1 MMTINQSLQRLIQGS
16 AIALFLFIPC
26 NPVLAQITPD
36 STLGAEGSSILP
48 NGVVIDGVTAD
59 LIKDGASRGS
69 ALFHSFLEFNIN
81 QGQRVY
87 FANPDGIEAIFS
99 RVTGTDPSDILGTL
113 GVNGAA
119 DLIFINPNGILFGEN
134 AQLDIRGSFIGS
146 TANGVIFENGT
157 IFSAT
162 NPEAP
167 PLLTINVPLGLQYG
181 NQNSAAITNSGS
193 LQVGKN
199 LTLVGGTI
207 TSLGQLAAPAGHLEI
222 AAVNGDAIVRDGLA
236 QSAIL
241 FANNHL
247 ILEESQ
253 LVTAGDLILLSGDTV
268 RVRDSV
274 EIPFIA
280 HAGGNL
286 YIQGN
291 QSIDILALNHPGTP
305 FQSGGA
311 LSLVSDGVIS
321 GDAHFASG
329 GQFAILNLA
338 GEPGDFV
345 SYYDPI
351 ISVDGDVIIGD
362 YTGASLL
369 IEATGSIKTG
379 NITITQADI
388 SLNDTNDPTDS
399 DIAILTSEPA
409 LIMRSGVD
417 TLKYPVTP
425 PISPQPPQPPPT
437 NSTFEY
443 ENDFEGAVGSEWSN
457 TKTDQTPDEGTIDT
471 TFLGL
476 FGQETVSLTLNDLP
490 SPANVTGS
498 FDLFIIGSWD
508 GNDTSAISGPDVWQ
522 LRIDDNVWVNATFS
536 NVNSKQSFPDD
547 YLQGEHPSHQ
557 SADHIDELGYTSSTI
572 PDLTFGDSIYTIE
585 FSLEHTSNSL
595 QIDFSKLPPGE
606 VLENENWGIDD
617 IEVVAEVSSTP
628 PVTPPDNSS
637 TLPSFTTSVKPS
649 DASITT
655 VNIETLGG
663 RVILDATSDINL
675 IGGITSN
682 GGEISIHSDSAV
694 NATGV
699 IIDSTNN
706 EGTGNSGN
714 IDVTAQSVSLADGAR
729 LLSRV
734 VGNNQGGNITV
745 KASESVNLTDS
756 LPEGNS
762 TGLFATSDGSGEPG
776 NVFVETPELN
786 LQGRARI
793 LTEAYDIGNA
803 GELRIETD
811 RLSLQGGARVS
822 ALTSGQ
828 GKGGNIIVEATESV
842 QLIGSDG
849 TFPSALTTN
858 ALTNGLFKPG
868 DAGNLTINTN
878 QLIVQ
883 DGAIVTASTTTTGE
897 GGDLTVNASTVQLS
911 GTGILN
917 NGDEI
922 PTGLFTDTSNIGNA
936 GDLTI
941 NTTNLIVEDGAI
953 ASASTFGQDSQGS
966 QGGNLIVNAVSVEL
980 RGRSDRGLSSGLYA
994 QTFGTGQAGNLT
1006 INTQDL
1012 IVQEQARVTV
1022 AAGGAT
1028 QVRVP
1033 AIPAVLLDILS
1044 NLEIPPISQAT
1055 GDAGNIGI
1063 TANKII
1069 LDQQGTIIA
1078 ETEATEG
1085 GNITL
1090 NVNDILLLRHN
1101 SSIST
1106 TAGTAQAGGNGGN
1119 IRINSPF
1126 IVGLPW
1132 ENSDITANAFF
1143 GNGGRVDI
1151 TTNKIY
1157 GLEFRPRLTPLSDIT
1172 ASSEFG
1178 EQGVVELNTLEI
1190 DPNTGLLQLP
1200 PPASPPEFVNFCQ
1213 GDSDQTPSHFI
1224 ISGRGGV
1231 PPTISQVTGTDNV
1244 WEDLR
1249 PLTPSS
1255 NSRPAKIEPVT
1266 QTRSTPIIEAQGWI
1280 KLPDGTI
1287 VLTAEAPNVTPNTG
1301 WQNPIHCQS
1310 AFE

>member
-1 MMTINQSLQRLIQGS
+1 
-16 AIALFLFIPC
+16 
-26 NPVLAQITPD
+26 
-36 STLGAEGSSILP
+36 
-48 NGVVIDGVTAD
+48 
-59 LIKDGASRGS
+59 
-69 ALFHSFLEFNIN
+69 
-81 QGQRVY
+81 
-87 FANPDGIEAIFS
+87 
-99 RVTGTDPSDILGTL
+99 
-113 GVNGAA
+113 
-119 DLIFINPNGILFGEN
+119 
-134 AQLDIRGSFIGS
+134 
-146 TANGVIFENGT
+146 
-157 IFSAT
+157 
-162 NPEAP
+162 
-167 PLLTINVPLGLQYG
+167 
-181 NQNSAAITNSGS
+181 
-193 LQVGKN
+193 
-199 LTLVGGTI
+199 
-207 TSLGQLAAPAGHLEI
+207 
-222 AAVNGDAIVRDGLA
+222 
-236 QSAIL
+236 
-241 FANNHL
+241 
-247 ILEESQ
+247 
-253 LVTAGDLILLSGDTV
+253 
-268 RVRDSV
+268 
-274 EIPFIA
+274 
-280 HAGGNL
+280 
-286 YIQGN
+286 
-291 QSIDILALNHPGTP
+291 
-305 FQSGGA
+305 
-311 LSLVSDGVIS
+311 
-321 GDAHFASG
+321 
-329 GQFAILNLA
+329 
-338 GEPGDFV
+338 
-345 SYYDPI
+345 
-351 ISVDGDVIIGD
+351 
-362 YTGASLL
+362 
-369 IEATGSIKTG
+369 
-379 NITITQADI
+379 
-388 SLNDTNDPTDS
+388 
-399 DIAILTSEPA
+399 
-409 LIMRSGVD
+409 
-417 TLKYPVTP
+417 KYPVTP
-425 PISPQPPQPPPT
+425 PNLPQPPQPPPT

-443 ENDFEGAVGSEWSN
+443 ENDFEEAVGSEWSN
-457 TKTDQTPDEGTIDT
+457 TKTDKTPEEGTIDT
-471 TFLGL
+471 TFLGP
-476 FGQETVSLTLNDLP
+476 FGQETVSLTLNNLP

-547 YLQGEHPSHQ
+547 YLEGEHPSHQ
-557 SADHIDELGYTSSTI
+557 SAAHIDELGYTSSDI
-572 PDLTFGDSIYTIE
+572 QDLTFGDSIYTID
-585 FSLEHTSNSL
+585 FSLAHTSNSL

-606 VLENENWGIDD
+606 VLENENWGIDN

-637 TLPSFTTSVKPS
+637 TLPSFTTSVKLS
-649 DASITT
+649 DGSITT

-675 IGGITSN
+675 MGGITSN
-682 GGEISIHSDSAV
+682 GGEISINSDSVV

-706 EGTGNSGN
+706 AGTGNSGN
-714 IDVTAQSVSLADGAR
+714 IDVTAQSVSFADGAR

-756 LPEGNS
+756 LPTGNS

-793 LTEAYDIGNA
+793 LTEAYEIGNA
-803 GELRIETD
+803 GELRIKTD
-811 RLSLQGGARVS
+811 RLILQDGARVS

-828 GKGGNIIVEATESV
+828 GKGGNLIVEATESV

-849 TFPSALTTN
+849 IFPSALTTS
-858 ALTNGLFKPG
+858 ALTNGNFNPG

-878 QLIVQ
+878 QLIVK
-883 DGAIVTASTTTTGE
+883 DGAIATASTTTSGQ

-911 GTGILN
+911 GTGILS

-922 PTGLFTDTSNIGNA
+922 PSGLFTDTSNIGNA

-953 ASASTFGQDSQGS
+953 ASTSTFGQDSQGS
-966 QGGNLIVNAVSVEL
+966 QGGNLIVNAASVEL

-1033 AIPAVLLDILS
+1033 TIPALLLDILS
-1044 NLEIPPISQAT
+1044 NLEIPAISQAT

-1063 TANKII
+1063 TADKIT
-1069 LDQQGTIIA
+1069 LENQGTIIA

-1151 TTNKIY
+1151 TANKIY
-1157 GLEFRPRLTPLSDIT
+1157 GLEFRSRLTPLSDIT

-1178 EQGVVELNTLEI
+1178 EQGVVELDTLEI
-1190 DPNTGLLQLP
+1190 DPDTGLLQLP
-1200 PPASPPEFVNFCQ
+1200 PPASPPDFVNFCQ
-1213 GDSDQTPSHFI
+1213 GRSDQTPSHFI

-1249 PLTPSS
+1249 PLLP
-1255 NSRPAKIEPVT
+1255 NSDNRPAKIEPVT

-1287 VLTAEAPNVTPNTG
+1287 VLTAQAPNVTPHPG
-1301 WQNPIHCQS
+1301 WQNPINCRS
-1310 AFE
+1310 AVK

>member
-1 MMTINQSLQRLIQGS
+1 MMTIKQGLQRLGYGG
-16 AIALFLFIPC
+16 AIATFFFIPC

-59 LIKDGASRGS
+59 LIQDGASRGS

-81 QGQRVY
+81 EGQRVY
-87 FANPDGIEAIFS
+87 FANPDRIKAIFS

-146 TANGVIFENGT
+146 TANGVVFENGN

-181 NQNSAAITNSGS
+181 KVAGGQNSAAITNLGT
-193 LQVGKN
+193 LEVGKN
-199 LTLVGGTI
+199 LTLVGGTVI
-207 TSLGQLAAPAGHLEI
+207 SSGQLAAPAGHLEI
-222 AAVNGDAIVRDGLA
+222 AAVNGDATVRDGLA

-241 FANNHL
+241 LANNNL

-253 LVTAGDLILLSGDTV
+253 LVTAGDLILLAGDTV

-274 EIPFIA
+274 ETPFIA
-280 HAGGNL
+280 HTGGNL

-305 FQSGGA
+305 FQSGGD
-311 LSLVSDGVIS
+311 LSLISDGVIS

-329 GQFAILNLA
+329 GQFSILNLA
-338 GEPGDFV
+338 GEPGEFW

-351 ISVDGDVIIGD
+351 ISSEGDVVLGD
-362 YTGASLL
+362 YTGVSLKV
-369 IEATGSIKTG
+369 EARGSITTG
-379 NITITQADI
+379 NIRITGK
-388 SLNDTNDPTDS
+388 DTTLKPEDYPNDPDVDTLINS
-399 DIAILTSEPA
+399 PA
-409 LIMRSGVD
+409 LILRAGLD
-417 TLKYPVTP
+417 ELKH
-425 PISPQPPQPPPT
+425 PPT
-437 NSTFEY
+437 TLIPVY
-443 ENDFEGAVGSEWSN
+443 WDDFEEDIPDVWSN
-457 TKTDQTPDEGTIDT
+457 TSTDITPKGNRR
-471 TFLGL
+471 FLGQ
-476 FGQETVSLTLNDLP
+476 FGNDTISLKLDDLP
-490 SPANVTGS
+490 PHERATISL
-498 FDLFIIGSWD
+498 DLFIIRSWD
-508 GNDTSAISGPDVWQ
+508 GNDQNNGPDIWKLNIEGGQ
-522 LRIDDNVWVNATFS
+522 TLVNTTFNNHES
-536 NVNSKQSFPDD
+536 PMASQSYPNEYNPLNIVNNPAYEGASEVKTIGYELFLPNISPIRSTNSVYKLSRNF
-547 YLQGEHPSHQ
+547 EHSGN
-557 SADHIDELGYTSSTI
+557 L
-572 PDLTFGDSIYTIE
+572 
-585 FSLEHTSNSL
+585 L
-595 QIDFSKLPPGE
+595 QINFSPELS
-606 VLENENWGIDD
+606 NEGINNESWGIDN
-617 IEVVAEVSSTP
+617 VRVSVWSSETSSGEP
-628 PVTPPDNSS
+628 SPNNSPNDS
-637 TLPSFTTSVKPS
+637 NLTFSQNPSPGR
-649 DASITT
+649 ITT
-655 VNIETLGG
+655 GNLETPGG
-663 RVILDATSDINL
+663 PIILDATSDVNL

-682 GGEISIHSDSAV
+682 GGEISIHSDNFV

-706 EGTGNSGN
+706 AGTGNSGDIN
-714 IDVTAQSVSLADGAR
+714 VTAPSVLIAEGTR
-729 LLSRV
+729 FLSRV
-734 VGNNQGGNITV
+734 VGNNQGGNITID
-745 KASESVNLTDS
+745 ASESVNLINS
-756 LPEGNS
+756 LAEENS

-776 NVFVETPELN
+776 NILVKTPELN

-793 LTEAYDIGNA
+793 LTEAYDLGNA
-803 GELRIETD
+803 GELKIETD
-811 RLSLQGGARVS
+811 RLRLQGGARIS
-822 ALTSGQ
+822 AFTSGA
-828 GKGGNIIVEATESV
+828 GKGGNLIINANESV
-842 QLIGSDG
+842 QLMGNDG
-849 TFPSALTTN
+849 ILPTAITTSALTVED
-858 ALTNGLFKPG
+858 FPPG
-868 DAGNLTINTN
+868 DAGNLTINTDH
-878 QLIVQ
+878 LMVQ
-883 DGAIVTASTTTTGE
+883 DGAIVTTSTVTAGN

-911 GTGILN
+911 GTGMLA
-917 NGDEI
+917 NGDQVSS
-922 PTGLFTDTSNIGNA
+922 GLFTDTGNIGNA
-936 GDLTI
+936 G
-941 NTTNLIVEDGAI
+941 NLIINANHLIAEDGAV
-953 ASASTFGQDSQGS
+953 ASASTFGQDPNNSL
-966 QGGNLIVNAVSVEL
+966 GGDLTVNASTIEL
-980 RGRSDRGLSSGLYA
+980 SGRANNGVSSGLYA
-994 QTFGTGQAGNLT
+994 QTLGAGKAGNLT
-1006 INTQDL
+1006 INTEDL
-1012 IVQEQARVTV
+1012 ILREQARVTV

-1028 QVRVP
+1028 QVRVLP
-1033 AIPAVLLDILS
+1033 TPPTVLSGI
-1044 NLEIPPISQAT
+1044 EIPPISQAT
-1055 GDAGNIGI
+1055 GDAGDIEV

-1078 ETEATEG
+1078 ETDSSEG

-1126 IVGLPW
+1126 IVGFPW

-1151 TTNKIY
+1151 TANKIY

-1178 EQGVVELNTLEI
+1178 EQGVVELDTLEI

-1213 GDSDQTPSHFI
+1213 GRSDQTPSHFI

-1249 PLTPSS
+1249 PLVPNSD
-1255 NSRPAKIEPVT
+1255 SRPAKIEPVT

-1287 VLTAEAPNVTPNTG
+1287 VLTAQAPNVTPHPG

-1310 AFE
+1310 GLEE